1 MTIFFAKFSK
11 IRNPFPPIGRSHL
24 QFFFRF
30 ASVFSLFYSIGK
42 DLLAVSSSSL
52 LHAPPPIQTLRNEEG
67 KASRFAGNRS
77 RVTQL
82 PGRRS
87 SGYPLPRVLDGSCGG
102 WSLRGASWKAAFFSS
117 LLQFKDIYIFW
128 KIQRDESSI
137 CGTPLLP
144 RPSLSLSLRGNALVE
159 CARWLIFHFDRP
171 VFLLSIRWKETIPAG
186 FDRRRSKP
194 KVNSSR
200 PLKKPIWS
208 EIQWNVQHPH
218 FTSVPRLA
226 IELTQGK
233 LFVISLNQVSPKNIQ
248 SHWKKRI
255 GQINSMERINLVRN
269 SSSKKWTWRKT
280 HKNFFKK
287 NARMDN
293 TK

>member
-117 LLQFKDIYIFW
+117 LLQFKDIYIFL
-128 KIQRDESSI
+128 KDTERRKFYLRNPPP
-137 CGTPLLP
+137 TPP
-144 RPSLSLSLRGNALVE
+144 FSLSLSPRKRSRRVRSLADFSFRPPRFSFVDPMKRDDP
-159 CARWLIFHFDRP
+159 RW
-171 VFLLSIRWKETIPAG
+171 
-186 FDRRRSKP
+186 
-194 KVNSSR
+194 
-200 PLKKPIWS
+200 IWS
-208 EIQWNVQHPH
+208 
-218 FTSVPRLA
+218 TSF
-226 IELTQGK
+226 ETQGK
-233 LFVISLNQVSPKNIQ
+233 LLASIEETNL
-248 SHWKKRI
+248 KR
-255 GQINSMERINLVRN
+255 NPMERSASAFHVG
-269 SSSKKWTWRKT
+269 SSTSHRVDTRKVICHIFESSFTKKYPVTLK
-280 HKNFFKK
+280 KK
-287 NARMDN
+287 NRSN
-293 TK
+293 KFNGEN